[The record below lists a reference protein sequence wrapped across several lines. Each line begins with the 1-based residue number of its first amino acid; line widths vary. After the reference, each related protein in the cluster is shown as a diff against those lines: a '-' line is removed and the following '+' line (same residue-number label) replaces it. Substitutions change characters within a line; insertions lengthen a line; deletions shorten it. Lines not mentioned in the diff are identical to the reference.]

1 MIACKYAI
9 HGKYTYVLGDPSSSP
24 FDKKLRSS
32 CCFLL
37 PNRNLAFHLHF
48 RGASRSFLF
57 HGLVHMTKKNMLL
70 TTRMSEMLTAEMWD
84 MLCTYTHTHTRNFVR
99 ACQLVNMYFVALAKS
114 KKKLQPFMRSI
125 SNFSF
130 SCYFFFA
137 SYSFLFNYSSVCFIS
152 AQSTLQEH
160 RINKKV

>member
-9 HGKYTYVLGDPSSSP
+9 HDKYTYVLGDPSSSP

-99 ACQLVNMYFVALAKS
+99 ACQLVNMYFVAFAKS
-114 KKKLQPFMRSI
+114 KKNCNPSCVRFRIFHFRVIFSSLLIRFCLTIVVCALSQRSQRFK
-125 SNFSF
+125 N
-130 SCYFFFA
+130 
-137 SYSFLFNYSSVCFIS
+137 
-152 AQSTLQEH
+152 TE
-160 RINKKV
+160 